1 MGKAV
6 TPLNSPNNVRN
17 FYPAD
22 DKWEL
27 RKMPIAASTA
37 MQE

>member
-6 TPLNSPNNVRN
+6 TPLNAPNNTRN

-27 RKMPIAASTA
+27 RMMPIVASVA